1 MVTAVLNDT
10 DLRRRAWEAASQVVD
25 PEIPV
30 LTIADLGVLRDVQ
43 VHDGRVEVAITPTYS
58 GCPAMNM
65 IALEIELALERAGI
79 ARPTVRTV
87 LSPAW
92 TTDWMS
98 EDGRNKLRAYGI
110 APPQASNSRRA
121 LFGEQQVACPQCGS
135 QNTELLSEFGS
146 TSCKALWRCKAAAN
160 RSIISSVIEVLH
172 AVIASAAKQSIK
184 PQRKGGLLRCARAAR
199 NDGEETLM
207 SHAPRF
213 HRLAV
218 NDLRREAADAVS
230 MTFAI
235 PKELEDDYGFTPGQY
250 LTLRTTMDGEEVRR
264 SYSICSGP
272 DDGELRIAV
281 KKVDGGA
288 FSNWAADEL
297 KPGDELDVMTPT
309 GRFGI
314 AHAPDEARIYV
325 GFAAGS
331 GITPILSIVKGVLAR
346 EPNSRFFLFYGNR
359 STSGMLFLE
368 ELEELKDRFMQRLSL
383 FHVISG
389 EEQDIPI
396 LHGRLDGEKVRVLLR
411 SLVPA
416 ASVDHVF
423 ICGPMGM
430 SEDIEATCREIGI
443 AEDRIHV
450 ERFVSEFGGKPRPKK
465 IIEASA
471 PPKAMASLIIDGKR
485 REVPVAE
492 EESILDAALRAGMDL
507 PFACKGGMCSTCRA
521 KLVEGDAQME
531 VNYSLEP
538 WELKAGFILTCQ
550 ARPCSDKVVV
560 DYDHV

>member
-1 MVTAVLNDT
+1 M
-10 DLRRRAWEAASQVVD
+10 SS
-25 PEIPV
+25 
-30 LTIADLGVLRDVQ
+30 LT
-43 VHDGRVEVAITPTYS
+43 
-58 GCPAMNM
+58 
-65 IALEIELALERAGI
+65 
-79 ARPTVRTV
+79 
-87 LSPAW
+87 
-92 TTDWMS
+92 
-98 EDGRNKLRAYGI
+98 
-110 APPQASNSRRA
+110 
-121 LFGEQQVACPQCGS
+121 
-135 QNTELLSEFGS
+135 
-146 TSCKALWRCKAAAN
+146 
-160 RSIISSVIEVLH
+160 
-172 AVIASAAKQSIK
+172 
-184 PQRKGGLLRCARAAR
+184 
-199 NDGEETLM
+199 
-207 SHAPRF
+207 PRF

-235 PKELEDDYGFTPGQY
+235 PKNLADDYSFTPGQY

-297 KPGDELDVMTPT
+297 KRGDELDVMTPT
-309 GRFGI
+309 GRFGV
-314 AHAPDEARIYV
+314 APAPEQARIYV

-331 GITPILSIVKGVLAR
+331 GITPVLSIARGVLAR
-346 EPNSRFFLFYGNR
+346 EPDSRFFLFYGNR
-359 STSGMLFLE
+359 STEGMLFRE
-368 ELEELKDRFMQRLSL
+368 ALEELKDRFMQRFSV

-411 SLVPA
+411 SLVS
-416 ASVDHVF
+416 ASDVDHVF
-423 ICGPMGM
+423 VCGPSGM
-430 SEDIEATCREIGI
+430 SEDIEATCRDIGI
-443 AEDRIHV
+443 AEERIHV
-450 ERFVSEFGGKPRPKK
+450 ERFVSEFGGKPRAKK
-465 IIEASA
+465 IVEASA

-492 EESILDAALRAGMDL
+492 DESILDAALRAGMDL

-521 KLVEGDAQME
+521 NLVEGEARME
-531 VNYSLEP
+531 INYSLEP

-550 ARPCSDKVVV
+550 ARPVSDSVVV

>member
-1 MVTAVLNDT
+1 
-10 DLRRRAWEAASQVVD
+10 
-25 PEIPV
+25 
-30 LTIADLGVLRDVQ
+30 
-43 VHDGRVEVAITPTYS
+43 
-58 GCPAMNM
+58 
-65 IALEIELALERAGI
+65 
-79 ARPTVRTV
+79 
-87 LSPAW
+87 
-92 TTDWMS
+92 MS
-98 EDGRNKLRAYGI
+98 
-110 APPQASNSRRA
+110 
-121 LFGEQQVACPQCGS
+121 
-135 QNTELLSEFGS
+135 T
-146 TSCKALWRCKAAAN
+146 
-160 RSIISSVIEVLH
+160 
-172 AVIASAAKQSIK
+172 
-184 PQRKGGLLRCARAAR
+184 
-199 NDGEETLM
+199 
-207 SHAPRF
+207 PRF

-218 NDLRREAADAVS
+218 NDLRRETQDAVS

-235 PKELEDDYGFTPGQY
+235 PHDLAGDYSFLPGQY

-288 FSNWAADEL
+288 FSSWAADEL
-297 KPGDELDVMTPT
+297 KHGDELDVMTPT

-314 AHAPDEARIYV
+314 AHAPDQARLYV

-346 EPNSRFFLFYGNR
+346 EPKSRFFLFYGNR
-359 STSGMLFLE
+359 TTEGMLFLE

-396 LHGRLDGEKVRVLLR
+396 LHGRLDGDKVRVLLR

-416 ASVDHVF
+416 SHVDHVF
-423 ICGPMGM
+423 ICGPAGM
-430 SEDIEATCREIGI
+430 SEDIEATCRAIGI
-443 AEDRIHV
+443 ADEKIHV
-450 ERFVSEFGGKPRPKK
+450 ERFVSEFGGTPRPK
-465 IIEASA
+465 AVVA
-471 PPKAMASLIIDGKR
+471 PGTPPKAMASLIIDGKR

-492 EESILDAALRAGMDL
+492 GEAILDAALRAGMDL

-550 ARPCSDKVVV
+550 ARPCSEKVVV

>member
-1 MVTAVLNDT
+1 M
-10 DLRRRAWEAASQVVD
+10 SS
-25 PEIPV
+25 
-30 LTIADLGVLRDVQ
+30 LT
-43 VHDGRVEVAITPTYS
+43 
-58 GCPAMNM
+58 
-65 IALEIELALERAGI
+65 
-79 ARPTVRTV
+79 
-87 LSPAW
+87 
-92 TTDWMS
+92 
-98 EDGRNKLRAYGI
+98 
-110 APPQASNSRRA
+110 
-121 LFGEQQVACPQCGS
+121 
-135 QNTELLSEFGS
+135 
-146 TSCKALWRCKAAAN
+146 
-160 RSIISSVIEVLH
+160 
-172 AVIASAAKQSIK
+172 
-184 PQRKGGLLRCARAAR
+184 
-199 NDGEETLM
+199 
-207 SHAPRF
+207 PRF

-218 NDLRREAADAVS
+218 HDLRRESPDAIS
-230 MTFAI
+230 LTFSI
-235 PKELEDDYGFTPGQY
+235 PGELADDYHFAPGQY
-250 LTLRTTMDGEEVRR
+250 LTLRTTMDGEEIRR

-288 FSNWAADEL
+288 FSSWAADEL
-297 KPGDELDVMTPT
+297 KAGDELDVMTPT

-314 AHAPDEARIYV
+314 AHAPDEARVYV

-359 STSGMLFLE
+359 STTSMLFRE
-368 ELEELKDRFMQRLSL
+368 ALEELKDRFMQRFSL

-416 ASVDHVF
+416 SHVDHVF
-423 ICGPMGM
+423 ICGPTGM
-430 SEDIEATCREIGI
+430 SEDIEATCKDIGI
-443 AEDRIHV
+443 AEERIHV
-450 ERFVSEFGGKPRPKK
+450 ERFVSGLGGKPRAKAVVP
-465 IIEASA
+465 ASA
-471 PPKAMASLIIDGKR
+471 PPKALASLVIDGKR

-492 EESILDAALRAGMDL
+492 GESILDAALRAGMDL

-550 ARPCSDKVVV
+550 ARPVSEKVAV

>member
-1 MVTAVLNDT
+1 M
-10 DLRRRAWEAASQVVD
+10 S
-25 PEIPV
+25 
-30 LTIADLGVLRDVQ
+30 LT
-43 VHDGRVEVAITPTYS
+43 
-58 GCPAMNM
+58 
-65 IALEIELALERAGI
+65 
-79 ARPTVRTV
+79 
-87 LSPAW
+87 
-92 TTDWMS
+92 
-98 EDGRNKLRAYGI
+98 
-110 APPQASNSRRA
+110 
-121 LFGEQQVACPQCGS
+121 
-135 QNTELLSEFGS
+135 
-146 TSCKALWRCKAAAN
+146 
-160 RSIISSVIEVLH
+160 
-172 AVIASAAKQSIK
+172 
-184 PQRKGGLLRCARAAR
+184 
-199 NDGEETLM
+199 
-207 SHAPRF
+207 PRF

-218 NDLRREAADAVS
+218 NDLRRESADAVS

-235 PKELEDDYGFTPGQY
+235 PADLTDDYNFTPGQY

-288 FSNWAADEL
+288 FSSWAADEL
-297 KPGDELDVMTPT
+297 KPGDQLDVMTPT
-309 GRFGI
+309 GRFGV
-314 AHAPDEARIYV
+314 AHAPDQARIYV

-331 GITPILSIVKGVLAR
+331 GITPILSIARGVLAR
-346 EPNSRFFLFYGNR
+346 EPDSWFFLFYGNR
-359 STSGMLFLE
+359 STGGMLFRE
-368 ELEELKDRFMQRLSL
+368 ALEELKDRFLQRLSV

-396 LHGRLDGEKVRVLLR
+396 LHGRLDGKKVRVLLR

-423 ICGPMGM
+423 ICGPTAM
-430 SEDIEATCREIGI
+430 SEDIETTCREIGI

-450 ERFVSEFGGKPRPKK
+450 ERFVSEFGGKPRAKK
-465 IIEASA
+465 MIEASA
-471 PPKAMASLIIDGKR
+471 PPKAMASLTIDGKR

-492 EESILDAALRAGMDL
+492 DESILDAALRAGMDL

-521 KLVEGDAQME
+521 KLVEGEAQME

-550 ARPCSDKVVV
+550 ARPVSDRVVV